1 MRVFRAWGGAWK
13 RTSAGTSGVAY
24 ALDERALR
32 GGATGRAHTPWAIA
46 WRLVRRLARRLA
58 RRVAWD
64 RRRRIVRAR
73 LTLRALRRL
82 MRVNCRKRHSVRTAK
97 HRDDALDCR
106 VPSPGRRCDRFSDM
120 PTILERLDSTPLTVL
135 HALAALLCAVGFGID
150 LMEISVGNA
159 LSAVFSAPP
168 YVLAPRQLAWLLSS
182 VYVGSVIGAPLL
194 GWMADWRGVRRT
206 LMVTLLWL
214 GLTSSLAAASA
225 NPQWL
230 MMFRFLSGV
239 ALGAYPPLMIA
250 YLTSIAPPRYR
261 GLVIFWVCGVAY
273 LAPPAAVFAIR
284 WLTPIHPFGV
294 EGWRWPFAMAGVA
307 ALAVGVMFS
316 RIPESARWLLAT
328 GRDEAAE
335 GVCSRFESSRP
346 LWGRTS
352 RDAPRTASVARHV
365 DAEDSVGGD
374 TRSVKRHFA
383 FIAALYFSSPWAMA
397 AFPLLTGPILLARGY
412 NLTDTLLYIGLA
424 TFGPAVSTF
433 TVGPLVDRI
442 ERRVSLSLC
451 CVLMLLA
458 VGIFFTLDGPVVLT
472 ISVVSFSIGV
482 AIYTAVM
489 TMYGAELFP
498 TSSRARATSSAW
510 AGNRVASVLTPLVM
524 LPLLHQA
531 GSLTVAVVISLVLVG
546 TIAFIA
552 LWGPRGAAARA
563 IE

>member
-1 MRVFRAWGGAWK
+1 MCSR
-13 RTSAGTSGVAY
+13 Y
-24 ALDERALR
+24 
-32 GGATGRAHTPWAIA
+32 
-46 WRLVRRLARRLA
+46 
-58 RRVAWD
+58 
-64 RRRRIVRAR
+64 
-73 LTLRALRRL
+73 
-82 MRVNCRKRHSVRTAK
+82 
-97 HRDDALDCR
+97 
-106 VPSPGRRCDRFSDM
+106 SDM
-120 PTILERLDSTPLTVL
+120 PTILERLDSTPLTAL

-168 YVLAPRQLAWLLSS
+168 YVLPPRQLAWLLSS
-182 VYVGSVIGAPLL
+182 VYVGAVIGAPLL
-194 GWMADWRGVRRT
+194 GWMADRRGVRRT

-214 GLTSSLAAASA
+214 GLTSSFAAASA

-230 MMFRFLSGV
+230 MVFRFLSGV

-250 YLTSIAPPRYR
+250 YLTAIAPPRYR
-261 GLVIFWVCGVAY
+261 GLVIFWVCGAAY

-307 ALAVGVMFS
+307 ALVVGVVFS
-316 RIPESARWLLAT
+316 RIPESARWLLAM

-335 GVCSRFESSRP
+335 EVCSRFENSRP
-346 LWGRTS
+346 LWGRASGEAPGTAGVARRVWDS
-352 RDAPRTASVARHV
+352 ADMGAPRVGSGGSMSTSAVSV
-365 DAEDSVGGD
+365 DAEDSAGGRAPAVEPVAAHD
-374 TRSVKRHFA
+374 TASGKTAVATSQSAPGAGLKRHFA
-383 FIAALYFSSPWAMA
+383 FVAALYFAAPWAMA
-397 AFPLLTGPILLARGY
+397 AFPLLTGPILLTRGY

-433 TVGPLVDRI
+433 TVGPLVDRL

-451 CVLMLLA
+451 CALMLLA

-482 AIYTAVM
+482 GIYTAVM

-510 AGNRVASVLTPLVM
+510 AGNRVASVLMPLVM

-531 GSLTVAVVISLVLVG
+531 GSLAIAVVISLLLIG

-563 IE
+563 VE

>member
-1 MRVFRAWGGAWK
+1 
-13 RTSAGTSGVAY
+13 
-24 ALDERALR
+24 
-32 GGATGRAHTPWAIA
+32 
-46 WRLVRRLARRLA
+46 
-58 RRVAWD
+58 
-64 RRRRIVRAR
+64 
-73 LTLRALRRL
+73 
-82 MRVNCRKRHSVRTAK
+82 
-97 HRDDALDCR
+97 
-106 VPSPGRRCDRFSDM
+106 M

-168 YVLAPRQLAWLLSS
+168 YVLSPRPLAWLLSS
-182 VYVGSVIGAPLL
+182 VYVGAVIGAPLL
-194 GWMADWRGVRRT
+194 GWMADRRGVRRI
-206 LMVTLLWL
+206 LMATLLWL
-214 GLTSSLAAASA
+214 GITSSLAAASA

-230 MMFRFLSGV
+230 TVFRFLSGV

-250 YLTSIAPPRYR
+250 YLTSIAPARYR
-261 GLVIFWVCGVAY
+261 GLVIFWVCGAGY

-284 WLTPIHPFGV
+284 WLTPLRPFGI
-294 EGWRWPFAMAGVA
+294 EGWRWPFAIAGVA

-316 RIPESARWLLAT
+316 RIPESARWLLAM

-346 LWGRTS
+346 LLGGTS
-352 RDAPRTASVARHV
+352 PIAPRTAGVAHRVEDSAGAGAPRVGSGGSTGTGSV
-365 DAEDSVGGD
+365 DADNLVGGGAR
-374 TRSVKRHFA
+374 TVKRYFA
-383 FIAALYFSSPWAMA
+383 FVATLYFSAPWAMA

-451 CVLMLLA
+451 CALMLLA

-482 AIYTAVM
+482 GIYTAVM

-510 AGNRVASVLTPLVM
+510 AGNRIASVLMPFVM

-531 GSLTVAVVISLVLVG
+531 GSLAVAAVISLVLIG

-563 IE
+563 VE

>member
-1 MRVFRAWGGAWK
+1 
-13 RTSAGTSGVAY
+13 
-24 ALDERALR
+24 
-32 GGATGRAHTPWAIA
+32 
-46 WRLVRRLARRLA
+46 
-58 RRVAWD
+58 
-64 RRRRIVRAR
+64 
-73 LTLRALRRL
+73 
-82 MRVNCRKRHSVRTAK
+82 
-97 HRDDALDCR
+97 
-106 VPSPGRRCDRFSDM
+106 M

-135 HALAALLCAVGFGID
+135 HAFAALLCAVGFGID

-168 YVLAPRQLAWLLSS
+168 YALPARPLAWLLSS
-182 VYVGSVIGAPLL
+182 VYVGAVIGAPLL
-194 GWMADWRGVRRT
+194 GWMADRRGVRRT

-214 GLTSSLAAASA
+214 SLTSSLAAASA

-230 MMFRFLSGV
+230 TVFRFLSGV

-261 GLVIFWVCGVAY
+261 GLVIFWVCGAAY

-284 WLTPIHPFGV
+284 WLTPIHPFGI

-307 ALAVGVMFS
+307 ALAVGVVFS
-316 RIPESARWLLAT
+316 RIPESARWLLAM

-335 GVCSRFESSRP
+335 GVCSRFETSRP
-346 LWGRTS
+346 LWGRAS
-352 RDAPRTASVARHV
+352 RDAPGVARRAGDSADVGAPGVGSGGSTSTSRV
-365 DAEDSVGGD
+365 DADNSVGGGA
-374 TRSVKRHFA
+374 RSVKRHLA
-383 FIAALYFSSPWAMA
+383 FVAALYFSSPWAMA
-397 AFPLLTGPILLARGY
+397 AFPLLTGPILLTRGY

-451 CVLMLLA
+451 CALMLLA

-498 TSSRARATSSAW
+498 ASSRARATSSAW
-510 AGNRVASVLTPLVM
+510 AGNRIASVLVPFVM
-524 LPLLHQA
+524 LPLLHQV
-531 GSLTVAVVISLVLVG
+531 GSLAVAAVISLVLIG

-563 IE
+563 VE

>member
-1 MRVFRAWGGAWK
+1 
-13 RTSAGTSGVAY
+13 
-24 ALDERALR
+24 
-32 GGATGRAHTPWAIA
+32 
-46 WRLVRRLARRLA
+46 
-58 RRVAWD
+58 
-64 RRRRIVRAR
+64 
-73 LTLRALRRL
+73 
-82 MRVNCRKRHSVRTAK
+82 
-97 HRDDALDCR
+97 
-106 VPSPGRRCDRFSDM
+106 M
-120 PTILERLDSTPLTVL
+120 PTILERLDSTPLTIL
-135 HALAALLCAVGFGID
+135 HALAALLCAAGFGID

-168 YVLAPRQLAWLLSS
+168 YALSSRSLAWLLAS
-182 VYVGSVIGAPLL
+182 VYVGAVIGAPLL
-194 GWMADWRGVRRT
+194 GWMADRRGVRRT

-214 GLTSSLAAASA
+214 GLTASFAAASA

-230 MMFRFLSGV
+230 TVFRFLSGV

-261 GLVIFWVCGVAY
+261 GLMIFWVCGAAY
-273 LAPPAAVFAIR
+273 LAPPVAVFAIR
-284 WLTPIHPFGV
+284 WLTPIHPFGI

-307 ALAVGVMFS
+307 ALVVGVMFS
-316 RIPESARWLLAT
+316 RIPESARWLLAK

-346 LWGRTS
+346 LWGKTLRNG
-352 RDAPRTASVARHV
+352 PRAAGDARHGWDPAVV
-365 DAEDSVGGD
+365 DALRVGSHGSKSVG
-374 TRSVKRHFA
+374 SVDADNSVDGRARAVEFAVAHDNASHELGLARDDSSGEPAVATFQFASRARLKRHFA
-383 FIAALYFSSPWAMA
+383 FIAALYFSAPWAMA

-498 TSSRARATSSAW
+498 TSSRARATSAAW
-510 AGNRVASVLTPLVM
+510 AGNRVASVLMPLVM

-563 IE
+563 VE